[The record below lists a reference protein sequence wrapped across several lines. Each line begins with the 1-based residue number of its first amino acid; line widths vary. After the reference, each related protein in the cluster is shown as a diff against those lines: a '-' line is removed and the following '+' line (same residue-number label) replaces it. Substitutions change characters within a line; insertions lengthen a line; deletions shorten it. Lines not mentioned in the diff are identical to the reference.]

1 MTMGDDYTPLVC
13 LWEAVLLLNSQL
25 TRFRKEKSVYHST
38 SRSNET
44 SLSRNNTT
52 LLRAIQQFSVIVSDV
67 PNIFADLKR
76 FHLIS
81 REWPQ

>member
-1 MTMGDDYTPLVC
+1 MSMGSSFTPQFTIDPLSGKRNPYTIPLPV
-13 LWEAVLLLNSQL
+13 QM
-25 TRFRKEKSVYHST
+25 KH
-38 SRSNET
+38 
-44 SLSRNNTT
+44 LSRNNTT